1 MYSRCRC
8 TSPSGSSLLT
18 EGSLSPPNGLNKAC
32 GLFITDLGLSPV
44 ETEAELYSCR
54 FDIGV
59 DRAVHLL
66 RISGHSEQ

>member
-1 MYSRCRC
+1 M
-8 TSPSGSSLLT
+8 
-18 EGSLSPPNGLNKAC
+18 SPPNGLNKAC